1 MSDNDLYP
9 RYIARQE
16 GRVIEEQVAIV
27 RADGRSRAV
36 LLYGAGGVGKTSLVR
51 GLAREAGSDDGVVWL
66 DPVDMDDPEYWLLSN
81 LERKFVE
88 ELDPQHHYFGPYLDY
103 LSHLPLSA
111 RPRLGRDTVVSHLG
125 RIKRVFVDCYAE
137 FVRQHR
143 VTIVMT
149 FDTVETIRGVYP
161 LYTLTQ
167 WMKALPAT
175 LFILSGRPQLRD
187 RDRGDRIRSEL
198 TDPHQPIDIKTVE
211 LGEFSWEEADAYLSG
226 SNVAGDLRPDEHK
239 KLLLL
244 TQGHPL
250 WLAFA
255 ISYVDE
261 RGIPEEAEDQLSTIE
276 QQVPYHQN
284 MTSEGRQRHEAFK
297 RRLVTPY
304 QEVDFWHEAIK
315 RLAVVRQSVSQEA
328 WRQLMDD
335 RGLPDTAPDLNQAWQ
350 QLLETPWIRTRANGR
365 YVTLHD
371 AVAEEL
377 AQRIIPLHDRDQQ
390 WRRYLWARAA
400 DIYGRLTKES
410 EPGLTNS
417 LNALDGRLQ
426 RLEEQLRLGA
436 EADRSLA
443 GMTLEE
449 QGEERDS
456 IQEVARLDAQ
466 KRELDQFRAVS
477 LYYRM
482 LCDFVGGT
490 GQFLTLF
497 EEAKRQQDVFF
508 LDRLALEMQR
518 FLPGTVPSYALDDVI
533 RIVLEEFGDWLR
545 SDGKSQ
551 YLAIGLNIADY
562 LIDNER
568 SELAIGL
575 LNGLP
580 DTVAAVAGDRQRCRL
595 SILKGNAY
603 MRIPDQVATGLTYF
617 NQALS
622 DAKQSSDPHRL
633 AADALKETGFYYRNS
648 GLWLEADK
656 SYQAARD
663 EISSDLYLHDLDADH
678 EDMASIQ
685 TNWAYLKGLRG
696 DYREGSSLVES
707 AINVR
712 RRLGLRQQEG
722 ISWSVCGEVH
732 RYDRQFQK
740 AWDAFLIAE
749 GIFQG
754 QRNWSWLGN
763 IYQQQ
768 AICLFQARQ
777 YRIPIVLDPEPR
789 PDSRSADQ
797 ARMDTMEQ
805 ARRRIIWSL
814 DICRYQN
821 LRAYPSAL
829 NRAGRIL
836 GETAFETGLH
846 YLREGIDWAQRLSDG
861 WFWFANL
868 VEYAELSYR
877 AYATTGER
885 SYREDIDRQAGA
897 VWTAAAR
904 YSFPDLEGR
913 WILLQGHLAIHD
925 AVTAGDPSGLGA
937 ALENYT
943 KGFQLMAQGY
953 VGSSGA
959 PALPREFDKFKVLYS
974 RLPSDVR
981 SRWRREFRRSW
992 SGPGHGAT
1000 QLLARLEELY

>member
-1 MSDNDLYP
+1 
-9 RYIARQE
+9 
-16 GRVIEEQVAIV
+16 
-27 RADGRSRAV
+27 
-36 LLYGAGGVGKTSLVR
+36 
-51 GLAREAGSDDGVVWL
+51 
-66 DPVDMDDPEYWLLSN
+66 
-81 LERKFVE
+81 
-88 ELDPQHHYFGPYLDY
+88 
-103 LSHLPLSA
+103 
-111 RPRLGRDTVVSHLG
+111 
-125 RIKRVFVDCYAE
+125 
-137 FVRQHR
+137 
-143 VTIVMT
+143 MT

-161 LYTLTQ
+161 VYTLTQ

-175 LFILSGRPQLRD
+175 LFILSGRPQP
-187 RDRGDRIRSEL
+187 GDGEREDPIRSEL
-198 TDPHQPIDIKTVE
+198 EDPHQSIDIKTIE
-211 LGEFSWEEADAYLSG
+211 LDAFSWEEADAYLRG
-226 SNVAGDLRPDEHK
+226 SSIAGDLGPDEHK

-261 RGIPEEAEDQLSTIE
+261 RGIPEEAEDQLSEIE
-276 QQVPYHQN
+276 QQLPYHQD

-315 RLAVVRQSVSQEA
+315 RLAVVRQSVSQAA
-328 WRQLMDD
+328 WLQLMDD
-335 RGLPDTAPDLNQAWQ
+335 RGLPDTAPDLNQAWR
-350 QLLETPWIRTRANGR
+350 QLLKTPWIRTRANGR
-365 YVTLHD
+365 YATLHD

-400 DIYGRLTKES
+400 DIYATLTKET

-417 LNALDGRLQ
+417 LDALDGRLQ

-436 EADRSLA
+436 DADRSLA
-443 GMTLEE
+443 GRTREE
-449 QGEERDS
+449 EGEERDS

-477 LYYRM
+477 LYYRL
-482 LCDFVGGT
+482 LCDFASGT
-490 GQFLTLF
+490 RQFLTLF

-508 LDRLALEMQR
+508 LDRLALEIQR

-533 RIVLEEFGDWLR
+533 GAVLEEFGDWLR

-551 YLAIGLNIADY
+551 YLAIGLSIADY

-568 SELAIGL
+568 SGFAIRL

-580 DTVAAVAGDRQRCRL
+580 DAVTAVADDRQRCRL

-603 MRIPDQVATGLTYF
+603 MRIPDQVATGLSYF
-617 NQALS
+617 DQALS

-648 GLWLEADK
+648 GLWSAADK

-707 AINVR
+707 AIKVR

-749 GIFQG
+749 DIFQG

-777 YRIPIVLDPEPR
+777 YSISIVLDPEPR
-789 PDSRSADQ
+789 SQGRSADQ
-797 ARMDTMEQ
+797 ARIDPLEQ
-805 ARRRIIWSL
+805 AGRRIIWSL
-814 DICRYQN
+814 DICRDQN

-836 GETAFETGLH
+836 GETSFATGLL
-846 YLREGIDWAQRLSDG
+846 YLREGIEWAQRLSDG

-877 AYATTGER
+877 AYISTGEPAHR
-885 SYREDIDRQAGA
+885 ADIDRQAGA
-897 VWTAAAR
+897 VWTAATR

-913 WILLQGHLAIHD
+913 WRLLQGHLAIHD
-925 AVTAGDPSGLGA
+925 AVAAGDPSGLGA

-943 KGFQLMAQGY
+943 AGFQLIAEGY

-959 PALPREFDKFKVLYS
+959 PVLPREFEKFQVLFS
-974 RLPSDVR
+974 QLPPDVR
-981 SRWRREFRRSW
+981 SRWRREFRRFW